1 MNKFT
6 RLCRDRRLW
15 AKRIVIALAMLVG
28 VHAMSLWAGSG
39 QVIDEET
46 GKPLAGVY
54 VMAMWHASGFS
65 PVVSKT
71 VCYQFAISQT
81 NDDGKYFLPTF
92 SWNINPFLS
101 DRQRYLEY
109 YIAGYEDSPN
119 NKPDEVVRKLRRS
132 TKNAEQRIKSFL
144 HPRYRMCTS
153 EKQRSEQLVPL
164 YQAQLDEASQL
175 AKSPVERD
183 LLESVRAQ
191 RLSAELGFEAYTKLL
206 IEKSKS

>member
-6 RLCRDRRLW
+6 QFWRARRYW
-15 AKRIVIALAMLVG
+15 AKRIVIVLAMLIG

-39 QVIDEET
+39 RVIDEET

-71 VCYQFAISQT
+71 VCYQFAISKS
-81 NDDGKYFLPTF
+81 DEDGKYSLPTF

-119 NKPDEVVRKLRRS
+119 NKSDDDVQRLRP
-132 TKNAEQRIKSFL
+132 TIKNVEERIGSFIHQRYA
-144 HPRYRMCTS
+144 RCTS
-153 EKQRSEQLVPL
+153 ESVAREKLVPL
-164 YQAQLDEASQL
+164 YQAQLDEANRIAST
-175 AKSPVERD
+175 PVEKD
-183 LLESVRAQ
+183 LLESVRAR
-191 RLSAELGFEAYTKLL
+191 RLGAELGFDEYNKLL
-206 IEKSKS
+206 MKKSKP